1 MNVAAARAVAE
12 RFAFEGAIASIAPL
26 PGGGGH
32 IHDSFRVDTRAG
44 GGHAYL
50 LQALNQRVFP
60 RPDLVMENVA
70 RVTRHLAARL
80 ESAGVADPER
90 RAPALVPTR
99 RGKDWY
105 READGTSWRAFRFIT
120 GSVVRDRARSPA
132 DPYAAGRAFGEFL
145 RLLADYDGPPLH
157 ETLPGFHDTAARFA
171 RLESTVRADPCRRA
185 AAAREEIEAVL
196 AQRALADVLPPL
208 LASGEVPRR
217 IVHNDARIAN
227 VLLDERTGEALCA
240 VDLDTVMSGTA
251 LWDFGDL
258 VRSTVSPTAEDEE
271 DLSRVGVRLP
281 MFAALARGFLEA
293 AGGLLVPRERGLLG
307 FSGRVITL
315 EQAVRFLTDHLEGD
329 RYYRIA
335 RPEHNLVRCRAQLAL
350 LRSLTAHA
358 DELEAIVARPGP
370 LDRED
375 SRPISS

>member
-1 MNVAAARAVAE
+1 VSIAAARTIAG
-12 RFAFEGAIASIAPL
+12 RFALEGRIVSVTRL

-32 IHDSFRVDTRAG
+32 IHDSYRVDTHAG
-44 GGHAYL
+44 GEGRAYL

-70 RVTRHLAARL
+70 RVTRHLASRL
-80 ESAGVADPER
+80 EAAGVVDRER
-90 RAPALVPTR
+90 RAPTLVPTH
-99 RGKDWY
+99 RGNDWHV
-105 READGTSWRAFRFIT
+105 EADGTCWRAFRFIT
-120 GSVVRDRARSPA
+120 GCVVHDSARSPEDA
-132 DPYAAGRAFGEFL
+132 HAAGRAFGEFL
-145 RLLADYDGPPLH
+145 RLLSDYHGPPLH

-171 RLESTVRADPCRRA
+171 RLEDTVRADPCRRT
-185 AAAREEIEAVL
+185 AAARKEIDAVM

-217 IVHNDARIAN
+217 IVHNDTKISN
-227 VLLDERTGEALCA
+227 VLLDERTGEALCV

-271 DLSRVGVRLP
+271 DLARVGVRLP
-281 MFAALARGFLEA
+281 MFAALVRGYLEA
-293 AGGLLVPRERGLLG
+293 AGTLLVPRERALLTVA
-307 FSGRVITL
+307 GRLITL

-329 RYYRIA
+329 RYYRIG
-335 RPEHNLVRCRAQLAL
+335 RPGHNLARGRAQLAL

-358 DELEAIVARPGP
+358 AELDTIVAEQGA
-370 LDRED
+370 
-375 SRPISS
+375 